1 MCDVSQEDIIPSILS
16 TSAREDNKFQ
26 GNTYNCP
33 PPLTIAIR
41 LHCELRVELSLTYD
55 EGASKQMHGR
65 LMKMRIDGTWV
76 VGESRGHGDNNWQR
90 RRRWV
95 LLVLQSPQP
104 SPPGPLFLPEQY
116 NIRRPEST
124 TLLLSLPTQPPT
136 TIHDQQST
144 VHWIGVIVDWVPF

>member
-65 LMKMRIDGTWV
+65 LMKMRIDGT
-76 VGESRGHGDNNWQR
+76 
-90 RRRWV
+90 
-95 LLVLQSPQP
+95 
-104 SPPGPLFLPEQY
+104 
-116 NIRRPEST
+116 
-124 TLLLSLPTQPPT
+124 T
-136 TIHDQQST
+136 TITSRTIIPSGTIQYQAPRIDNATLQLSHSHHPQQFT
-144 VHWIGVIVDWVPF
+144 TNKVLYTELA